1 MVPADLHDRHGFAER
16 LRLQLESRYR
26 GMSATVD
33 DGRFALRVRGPGV
46 DALLPLSPV
55 HLECQRD
62 PVHTAE
68 LVAAWVRSV
77 ERQLSASAPTQ
88 FAFARLVWCVR
99 SRSYLEELAR
109 ADELLRV
116 DVGAEMFAFVAE
128 SLPGSV
134 MRGVP
139 RDEWAAKGV
148 SDAQVRDAADQN
160 TAARFASLPERIRT
174 AERVPRDGWRLS
186 GDALF
191 QGSVLMIP
199 AVLDAFAARS
209 GGEVLL
215 AVPDRALT
223 LALPVTSERVSAFTH
238 RVNQAYREAM
248 TPCSRRL
255 LVTDGLRLREAP
267 PNTGTRRGP
276 DLMAWLR
283 D

>member
-1 MVPADLHDRHGFAER
+1 MAADLHDRSSFAQR

-26 GMSATVD
+26 GMTATVD
-33 DGRFALRVRGPGV
+33 DGRFALQVRGPGV
-46 DALLPLSPV
+46 NTLIPLSPV
-55 HLECQRD
+55 HLECLRD
-62 PVHTAE
+62 PAHTSE

-77 ERQLSASAPTQ
+77 ERQLTPDAPTQ
-88 FAFARLVWCVR
+88 FAFARLLWCVR
-99 SRSYLEELAR
+99 SRSYLDELAR

-116 DVGAEMFAFVAE
+116 ELGGEMFAFVAE

-139 RDEWAAKGV
+139 RDEWASKDVG
-148 SDAQVRDAADQN
+148 DAQVRDAADQN
-160 TAARFASLPERIRT
+160 TAARFASLPERIRGV
-174 AERVPRDGWRLS
+174 ERVPRDGWRLS

-199 AVLDAFAARS
+199 AVLQAFAARA

-215 AVPDRALT
+215 AVPDRALA
-223 LALPVTSERVSAFTH
+223 LALPVTSERLSAFTH

-255 LVTDGLRLREAP
+255 LVTDGHRLREAP
-267 PNTGTRRGP
+267 ANTGTRRGP
-276 DLMAWLR
+276 DLLAWLR